1 MSAGSVRIV
10 PAKEED
16 VPLILE
22 MIRALAEYE
31 RLSHEVLAT
40 EEKLRQTL
48 FGPKA
53 AAEVVFAYEGEFRA
67 GFAVFFSTYSTFL
80 GQPGIY
86 LEDLYVKPEARG
98 KGIGFALL
106 RHLAK
111 LAMERNCGRLEWS
124 VLNWNEPSIQFYKR
138 LGAAPKDE
146 WTKYQ
151 LAGEAL
157 GRLAGDAKGVVDP

>member
-1 MSAGSVRIV
+1 MSEARVRIV
-10 PAKEED
+10 PATELD

-31 RLSHEVLAT
+31 RLSHEVAAT
-40 EEKLRQTL
+40 EQRLRETL
-48 FGPKA
+48 FGAKP
-53 AAEVVFAYEGEFRA
+53 AAEVVFAYDGDSCA

-98 KGIGFALL
+98 KGLGFALL

-111 LAMERNCGRLEWS
+111 LAKARGCGRLEWS
-124 VLNWNEPSIQFYKR
+124 VLNWNEPSIQFYKK
-138 LGAAPKDE
+138 LGAVPLDE

-151 LAGEAL
+151 LAGAAL
-157 GRLAGDAKGVVDP
+157 AKLGEGG

>member
-1 MSAGSVRIV
+1 MSTTGIRI
-10 PAKEED
+10 AAAEEKD

-31 RLSHEVLAT
+31 RLSHEVVAT
-40 EEKLRQTL
+40 GAKLRETL
-48 FGPKA
+48 FGPRP
-53 AAEVVFAYEGEFRA
+53 AAEVIFAYDGEECV
-67 GFAVFFSTYSTFL
+67 GFAVFFPSYSTFL
-80 GQPGIY
+80 AQPGIY

-106 RHLAK
+106 RRLAE
-111 LAMERNCGRLEWS
+111 LAVERGCGRLEWS
-124 VLNWNEPSIQFYKR
+124 VLNWNEPSIAFYKR
-138 LGAAPKDE
+138 LGAAPLDE

-157 GRLAGDAKGVVDP
+157 RRLAGEAQ